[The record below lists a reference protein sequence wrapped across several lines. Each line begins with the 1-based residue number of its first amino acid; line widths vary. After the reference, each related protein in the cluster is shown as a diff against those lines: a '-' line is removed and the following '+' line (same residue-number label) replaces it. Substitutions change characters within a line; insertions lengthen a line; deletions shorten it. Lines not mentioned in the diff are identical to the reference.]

1 MVRTQIYLTEAE
13 QKGLRALSRRTG
25 ISKSELIRQAIDS
38 FLSGEQELDRTSLLR
53 QARGLW
59 QDRDDLPDFNALRN
73 EFDRVA

>member
-1 MVRTQIYLTEAE
+1 MVRTQIYLTDAE
-13 QKGLRALSRRTG
+13 QKGLRSLSRRTG

-73 EFDRVA
+73 EFDRVP